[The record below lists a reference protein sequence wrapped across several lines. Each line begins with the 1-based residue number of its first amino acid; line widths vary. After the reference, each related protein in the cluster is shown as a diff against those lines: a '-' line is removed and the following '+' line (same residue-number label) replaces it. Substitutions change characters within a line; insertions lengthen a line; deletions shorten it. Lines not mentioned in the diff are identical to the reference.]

1 MVVRFGHFPRL
12 ALLRTLFT
20 RSAILTGGVRRIQ
33 LRPSFRSTDFASVND
48 FGKVA
53 LTEVQISPD
62 DGG

>member
-33 LRPSFRSTDFASVND
+33 LRPSFRSTDFASLND
-48 FGKVA
+48 FRKVA
-53 LTEVQISPD
+53 LTEV
-62 DGG
+62 